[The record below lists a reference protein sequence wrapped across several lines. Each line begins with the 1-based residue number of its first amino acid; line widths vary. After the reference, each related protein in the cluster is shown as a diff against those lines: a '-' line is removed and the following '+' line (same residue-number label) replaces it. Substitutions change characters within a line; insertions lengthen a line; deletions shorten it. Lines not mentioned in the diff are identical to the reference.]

1 MRLLKILVV
10 LIVLA
15 FVALAGYAYLGDMGP
30 RQQEMRKPVSL
41 DTGAPAPANPILI
54 PPAGGAAA
62 TTPETPADTAPADG
76 AETPAAP
83 AQTDPNA
90 LD

>member
-1 MRLLKILVV
+1 MRLLKILVALV
-10 LIVLA
+10 ILA

-41 DTGAPAPANPILI
+41 DTGAPAPANPLGI

-76 AETPAAP
+76 TAP

>member
-1 MRLLKILVV
+1 MRLLKILVALV
-10 LIVLA
+10 ILA

-41 DTGAPAPANPILI
+41 DTGAPAPANPIVI

-76 AETPAAP
+76 TAP

>member
-41 DTGAPAPANPILI
+41 DTGAPAPANPIVI
-54 PPAGGAAA
+54 PPAGGATA
-62 TTPETPADTAPADG
+62 TTPETPADTAPA
-76 AETPAAP
+76 ATPETPAAP

>member
-1 MRLLKILVV
+1 MRLLKILVALV
-10 LIVLA
+10 ILA

-76 AETPAAP
+76 TAP

>member
-1 MRLLKILVV
+1 MRLLKILVALV
-10 LIVLA
+10 ILA

-41 DTGAPAPANPILI
+41 DTGAPAPASPIVI
-54 PPAGGAAA
+54 PPAGGAPAA
-62 TTPETPADTAPADG
+62 TPETPAEPAPADG
-76 AETPAAP
+76 AAP

>member
-1 MRLLKILVV
+1 MRLLKILVALV
-10 LIVLA
+10 ILA

-41 DTGAPAPANPILI
+41 DTSAPASAAPIVIAPATTEAAPAPA
-54 PPAGGAAA
+54 PAAEGA
-62 TTPETPADTAPADG
+62 TTEQPA
-76 AETPAAP
+76 E
-83 AQTDPNA
+83 QTDANA

>member
-41 DTGAPAPANPILI
+41 DTGAPAPANPIVI

-62 TTPETPADTAPADG
+62 TTRETPADTAPADG
-76 AETPAAP
+76 TAP

>member
-54 PPAGGAAA
+54 PPAGGATA

>member
-76 AETPAAP
+76 TAP

>member
-41 DTGAPAPANPILI
+41 DTGAPAPANPIVI

-76 AETPAAP
+76 TAP

>member
-41 DTGAPAPANPILI
+41 DTGAPAPANPIVI

-62 TTPETPADTAPADG
+62 TTPETPADTAPTDG
-76 AETPAAP
+76 TAP

>member
-10 LIVLA
+10 LVILA

-30 RQQEMRKPVSL
+30 RQQEMRKPVGL
-41 DTGAPAPANPILI
+41 DTGAPAPANPIVI
-54 PPAGGAAA
+54 PPAGGAPAA
-62 TTPETPADTAPADG
+62 TPETPAETAPADG
-76 AETPAAP
+76 AAP

>member
-76 AETPAAP
+76 TAP
-83 AQTDPNA
+83 AQTDANA

>member
-30 RQQEMRKPVSL
+30 RQQEMRKPVSQ
-41 DTGAPAPANPILI
+41 DTGTPAPANPIVI
-54 PPAGGAAA
+54 PPAGGVAA
-62 TTPETPADTAPADG
+62 TTPETPAAPAPADG
-76 AETPAAP
+76 GAP
-83 AQTDPNA
+83 EQTDPNA

>member
-10 LIVLA
+10 LVVLA

-41 DTGAPAPANPILI
+41 DTG
-54 PPAGGAAA
+54 
-62 TTPETPADTAPADG
+62 
-76 AETPAAP
+76 TPAAAVP
-83 AQTDPNA
+83 ANATTTDPAPEATPAEPDAQPGEDAPEQSDDQMGTNE